1 MQYSM
6 HAVACPSTSTAAQ
19 LSLPR
24 ASALTAVAAL
34 QLGNINKPTGYN
46 ATSSGLQNVSKWL
59 KFSGQVRSMRNLNQI
74 WSCELRSCSCE
85 LLCQDLHH
93 LGPTVCMVSG
103 QTLHECYH
111 LGKHS
116 PLVERRVLSSK
127 IQKHPTFRSVMRL
140 GACL

>member
-19 LSLPR
+19 LSLSR

-59 KFSGQVRSMRNLNQI
+59 KFSGQVRS
-74 WSCELRSCSCE
+74 
-85 LLCQDLHH
+85 
-93 LGPTVCMVSG
+93 
-103 QTLHECYH
+103 
-111 LGKHS
+111 K
-116 PLVERRVLSSK
+116 
-127 IQKHPTFRSVMRL
+127 
-140 GACL
+140 